1 MTERL
6 PRPAARAEFRARL
19 REQLLREAPAALVPA
34 PRRRAVWW
42 RPLAAATA
50 ATVLTLAV
58 ALAADTAAAES
69 LPGEAPFAIK
79 RSAEEVRL
87 FAARD
92 RATRVQ
98 AVGAQVEGRLSELRR
113 AIAQRR
119 PAVAA
124 EAARRLAVTL
134 ERLGTEIAGAR
145 ADLARSR
152 NAEQAGAIRR
162 IERLASRQV
171 IAIEALLPSAP
182 VTAEASL
189 ERAIEQA
196 RRIAPARP

>member
-6 PRPAARAEFRARL
+6 PRPAVRTEFRARL
-19 REQLLREAPAALVPA
+19 RERLLREAPAALVPA
-34 PRRRAVWW
+34 PRRPVVWW
-42 RPLAAATA
+42 RPLAAATVA
-50 ATVLTLAV
+50 AVVTLAV
-58 ALAADTAAAES
+58 GLAADTAAAES

-92 RATRVQ
+92 RAARVQ
-98 AVGAQVEGRLSELRR
+98 AVGDQVQGRLAELRR

-152 NAEQAGAIRR
+152 NAEQATAIRR
-162 IERLASRQV
+162 IERLADRQML
-171 IAIEALLPSAP
+171 AIEALLPTAP
-182 VTAEASL
+182 VEAKASL
-189 ERAIEQA
+189 QRAIEQA